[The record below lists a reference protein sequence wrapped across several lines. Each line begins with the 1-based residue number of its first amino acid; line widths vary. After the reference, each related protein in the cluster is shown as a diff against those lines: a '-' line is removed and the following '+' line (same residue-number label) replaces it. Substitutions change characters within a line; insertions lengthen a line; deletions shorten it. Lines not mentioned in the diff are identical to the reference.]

1 MLHINDLTYRIAGRP
16 LFEQATVALNVNHK
30 AGFVGRNGAGKS
42 TLIRLILDEIHPD
55 EGSIS
60 VRPRARVACVAQE
73 APDGTISLIDCVLAT
88 DTERAALLDE
98 SETATDPN
106 RIAHIHERLTDI
118 DAYTAPTRAAAIL
131 SGLGF
136 DEEAQQ
142 RHLNSFSG
150 GWRMRVA
157 LAATLF
163 ADPDLLLLDE
173 PTNHLDL
180 EAAMWLETHLK
191 NWRGTMLIISHD
203 RTFLNAVADEIIHLE
218 ERRLVRYVGNYDN
231 FERVRRERQELD
243 AKMRT
248 KQVAQ
253 RQHLQAFVDRFR
265 YKASKAKQA
274 QSRIK
279 MMEKMQPIA
288 AAIEDPTINFDFPKP
303 IPLSPPIITLDDV
316 EAGYA
321 PGKPVLRG
329 LDQRIDM
336 EDRIGL
342 LGANGNGKSTLV
354 KILADR
360 LKPMGGILRKSNKLK
375 IGYFAQHQL
384 EELSLDQTAYQHMMK
399 LMPMEPEV
407 RVRAHLGKFGFQG
420 QRADVVAKN
429 LSGGEKA
436 RLVISIMSREAPQ
449 LLLLDEPTNHL
460 DVDSREALIQ
470 SLNAY
475 EGAVVLVSHDAHL
488 LETTCDR
495 LWIVEDGTVKDFD
508 GDLEEYKRLLL
519 DKKRAERKGPVKQR
533 ENGNGNGSINKKD
546 QRKERALARAEET
559 AIRKAVRDSEKQL
572 ETLTKE
578 LGEVETALA
587 NPALYDGDDAARIEI
602 QTRHKHLKEAVQ
614 KAEEKWLKASDAL
627 ESSSEYPVST
637 AAAQ

>member
-1 MLHINDLTYRIAGRP
+1 M
-16 LFEQATVALNVNHK
+16 LFEKATVALNANHK

-42 TLIRLILDEIHPD
+42 TLIKLILGELHAD

-60 VRPRARVACVAQE
+60 VRPRARIACVAQE
-73 APDGTISLIDCVLAT
+73 APDGSVSLINCVLAT
-88 DTERAALLDE
+88 DTERAALLE
-98 SETATDPN
+98 EAETATDPG
-106 RIAHIHERLTDI
+106 RIADIHERLTDI

-136 DEEAQQ
+136 DEESQQ
-142 RHLNSFSG
+142 RPLNSFSG

-157 LAATLF
+157 LASTLF
-163 ADPDLLLLDE
+163 SNPDLLLLDE

-180 EAAMWLETHLK
+180 EAAMWLENHLK
-191 NWRGTMLIISHD
+191 SWRGTMLIISHD
-203 RTFLNAVADEIIHLE
+203 RTFLNAVAEEIIHLE
-218 ERRLVRYVGNYDN
+218 ERRLVRYAGNYDN

-279 MMEKMQPIA
+279 MMEKMEPIA

-303 IPLSPPIITLDDV
+303 MALSPPIISLDEV
-316 EAGYA
+316 EAGYEV
-321 PGKPVLRG
+321 GKPVLQG

-360 LKPMGGILRKSNKLK
+360 LKPLSGTLRKSSKLK

-384 EELSLDQTAYQHMMK
+384 EELTLDHTAYKHMMK
-399 LMPMEPEV
+399 LMPLEPEV

-420 QRADVVAKN
+420 QRANVVAQS

-436 RLVISIMSREAPQ
+436 RLVIAIMTREAPQ

-475 EGAVVLVSHDAHL
+475 EGAVVMVSHDAHL

-495 LWIVEDGTVKDFD
+495 LWIVDGGTVRDFD
-508 GDLEEYKRLLL
+508 GDLDEYKRLLL
-519 DKKRAERKGPVKQR
+519 DKKRAERQGSEKRQ
-533 ENGNGNGSINKKD
+533 ETGNGSGNKKD
-546 QRKERALARAEET
+546 QRKERAREREQGNSLRRAVQET
-559 AIRKAVRDSEKQL
+559 ERRLEKL
-572 ETLTKE
+572 NKE
-578 LGEVETALA
+578 LAEIETALA
-587 NPALYDGDDAARIEI
+587 NPALYDGDDKDRIAV
-602 QTRHKHLKEAVQ
+602 QTRHKNLKDAVAE
-614 KAEEKWLKASDAL
+614 AEEKWLEASSAI
-627 ESSSEYPVST
+627 E
-637 AAAQ
+637 A